1 MGLGAG
7 YLTVGSEAEKG
18 SSGPKKGRA
27 WVGHLSPLRIKNGG
41 YMAQKLGW
49 LEG

>member
-1 MGLGAG
+1 MGPGAG
-7 YLTVGSEAEKG
+7 YLTVGSEAGK
-18 SSGPKKGRA
+18 GPKKGRA
-27 WVGHLSPLRIKNGG
+27 WVGHLSPLRTKNGG